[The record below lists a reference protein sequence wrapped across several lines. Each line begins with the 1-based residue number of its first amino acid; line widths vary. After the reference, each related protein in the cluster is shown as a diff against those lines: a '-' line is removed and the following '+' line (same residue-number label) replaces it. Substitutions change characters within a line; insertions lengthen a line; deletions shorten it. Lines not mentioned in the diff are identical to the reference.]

1 MTRYIWCEDSGSGFV
16 FWKAVFATIDKD
28 IKVQSK
34 GNNTKLRQAA
44 EKIYDDGNQY
54 FLIMDN
60 AVDNADVLR
69 ETRRLYQTIK
79 NKNNVKTIKIHSFEY
94 VLLSFEFLE
103 DWVFAS
109 DNRLKEKR
117 LIFLEARK
125 IFLDIE
131 EHGASLNELEKLK
144 YYLDYSSYMN
154 SEQLCAKLL
163 FEITRN
169 TGFEIT
175 KGDLGECFVNSCFE
189 CIRKQNKNVCGLNKA
204 RKGSYDKIKKLI
216 EYSVLKNALQRV
228 GILC

>member
-1 MTRYIWCEDSGSGFV
+1 MTRYIWCEDSGSGFK
-16 FWKAVFATIDKD
+16 FWKAVFTVIDKD
-28 IKVQSK
+28 ILVQSK

-44 EKIYDDGNQY
+44 EKIDDDGNQY

-60 AVDNADVLR
+60 AVDNIDVLR
-69 ETRRLYQTIK
+69 ETKRLNQVIK
-79 NKNNVKTIKIHSFEY
+79 NKNNVKLIKIHSFEY

-103 DWVFAS
+103 DWVFAP
-109 DNRLKEKR
+109 DNKLKEKR
-117 LIFLEARK
+117 KIFLEARK

-144 YYLDYSSYMN
+144 EYLDYSDFLN
-154 SEQLCAKLL
+154 SEQLCARIL